1 MTSYTT
7 RSSYPYP
14 DPSDQVADYPTNASA
29 IAGYLD
35 HLPNR
40 NAIINPVMDI
50 WQRGTSFSNPATGA
64 YTADRWR
71 IDYDGA
77 GGTRTVARNTISLG
91 TNLPSGIQGKYFM
104 EVILTNAGTA
114 TTQSISQRVERVNTF
129 AGETITLSAWVRND
143 GGGTGVNTL
152 TAKAIQNFGTG
163 GSPSTAVTTTLG
175 TAAVTGTWVRLHV
188 HATLPSISGKTIGSN
203 GDDYLQIMF
212 DLGSQ
217 TGKFWLYGV
226 QLEQNTTQTALERRP
241 IQQELA
247 LCQRY
252 YYRITATQINTMF
265 GMLYVEATQST
276 IAVIPLPVTMRTIPS
291 LSSSAASNF
300 LVSTP
305 TAGATGGSI
314 IMRGGGT
321 FGTTNSTN
329 HIGLTV
335 QPSVAG
341 FPVNGAGT
349 LLTNG
354 TIGTFLAFDAEL

>member
-14 DPSDQVADYPTNASA
+14 DPSDQVADYPTTASSM
-29 IAGYLD
+29 AGYLD

-50 WQRGTSFSNPATGA
+50 WQRGTSFSNPATGS

-104 EVILTNAGTA
+104 EVTLTNAGTA

-152 TAKAIQNFGTG
+152 TARAIQNFGTG
-163 GSPSTAVTTTLG
+163 GSPSTAVSTTLG
-175 TAAVTGTWVRLHV
+175 TASVTGSWVRLHV

-203 GDDYLQIMF
+203 GDDYLEIKF
-212 DLGSQ
+212 DLGLQ
-217 TGKFWLYGV
+217 TGRFWLYGV

-252 YYRITATQINTMF
+252 FFRLAPTTAQWF
-265 GMLYVEATQST
+265 GSGLTRNASPYALFGSV
-276 IAVIPLPVTMRTIPS
+276 PLPVSMRVSPAMSGSSFTCELPAGTAVTMGGGSFST
-291 LSSSAASNF
+291 F
-300 LVSTP
+300 STP
-305 TAGATGGSI
+305 NNGGFFATRTSGN
-314 IMRGGGT
+314 
-321 FGTTNSTN
+321 FSTDAPCFAY
-329 HIGLTV
+329 LTSG
-335 QPSVAG
+335 QYLEA
-341 FPVNGAGT
+341 N
-349 LLTNG
+349 
-354 TIGTFLAFDAEL
+354 AEL

>member
-14 DPSDQVADYPTNASA
+14 DPSDQVADYPTTASSL
-29 IAGYLD
+29 AGYLD

-50 WQRGTSFSNPATGA
+50 WQRGTSFSNPATGS

-77 GGTRTVARNTISLG
+77 GGTRTVARNNISLG

-104 EVILTNAGTA
+104 EVTLTNRGTA

-143 GGGTGVNTL
+143 GGGMGVDTL
-152 TAKAIQNFGTG
+152 TARAIQNFGTG
-163 GSPSTAVTTTLG
+163 GGPSTAVSTTLG
-175 TAAVTGTWVRLHV
+175 TASVTGSWVRLHV

-203 GDDYLQIMF
+203 GDDYLEIKF
-212 DLGSQ
+212 DLGNQ
-217 TGKFWLYGV
+217 TGRFWLYGV

-241 IQQELA
+241 LQQEFA

-252 YYRITATQINTMF
+252 YQKSYRPNTVPGTPEYAGSIMGSIAAANSTSAKSCQIF
-265 GMLYVEATQST
+265 FA
-276 IAVIPLPVTMRTIPS
+276 PTMRGIPTFTHWDLNGNINKVSIDTVGAATHNVAGTIY
-291 LSSSAASNF
+291 
-300 LVSTP
+300 
-305 TAGATGGSI
+305 ATSE
-314 IMRGGGT
+314 RGG
-321 FGTTNSTN
+321 FVFTNT
-329 HIGLTV
+329 G
-335 QPSVAG
+335 
-341 FPVNGAGT
+341 VNGAAV
-349 LLTNG
+349 
-354 TIGTFLAFDAEL
+354 AFHYVADAEL

>member
-14 DPSDQVADYPTNASA
+14 DPSDQVADYPTTASA

-104 EVILTNAGTA
+104 EVTLTNAGTA
-114 TTQSISQRVERVNTF
+114 TTQSISQRIERVNTF
-129 AGETITLSAWVRND
+129 AGETITLSAWIRND
-143 GGGTGVNTL
+143 GGGTGVNTI

-175 TAAVTGTWVRLHV
+175 TASVTGTWVRLHV

-247 LCQRY
+247 MCQRY
-252 YYRITATQINTMF
+252 YFRPVATSNF
-265 GMLYVEATQST
+265 SAYVLGFTQTTS
-276 IAVIPLPVTMRTIPS
+276 IASFWVNLPVPMRVAPTS
-291 LSSSAASNF
+291 VGFSNLRVF
-300 LVSTP
+300 E
-305 TAGATGGSI
+305 A
-314 IMRGGGT
+314 GGT
-321 FGTTNSTN
+321 ASAVSAVSLNSPTNSFVAIDVTTAAV
-329 HIGLTV
+329 LTTTRATV
-335 QPSVAG
+335 LQNNNNAAG
-341 FPVNGAGT
+341 YLEFS
-349 LLTNG
+349 
-354 TIGTFLAFDAEL
+354 AEL

>member
-14 DPSDQVADYPTNASA
+14 DPSDQVADYPTTASS

-50 WQRGTSFSNPATGA
+50 WQRGTSFSNPATGS

-104 EVILTNAGTA
+104 EVTLTNAGTA
-114 TTQSISQRVERVNTF
+114 TAQTISQRVERVNTF

-152 TAKAIQNFGTG
+152 TARAIQNFGTG
-163 GSPSTAVTTTLG
+163 GSPSAAVSTTLG
-175 TAAVTGTWVRLHV
+175 TASVTGSWVRLHV

-203 GDDYLQIMF
+203 GDDYLEIKF

-217 TGKFWLYGV
+217 TGRFWLYGV
-226 QLEQNTTQTALERRP
+226 QLEQNSTQTALERRP
-241 IQQELA
+241 LQQELA

-252 YYRITATQINTMF
+252 YEIVGQYQWQGYVTNGSNSATQVYFKVDKRQAAPVI
-265 GMLYVEATQST
+265 T
-276 IAVIPLPVTMRTIPS
+276 ITNV
-291 LSSSAASNF
+291 AASNI
-300 LVSTP
+300 SATP
-305 TAGATGGSI
+305 NTACISQSGYLEYRTATATGNGYFS
-314 IMRGGGT
+314 
-321 FGTTNSTN
+321 STA
-329 HIGLTV
+329 
-335 QPSVAG
+335 VASS
-341 FPVNGAGT
+341 
-349 LLTNG
+349 
-354 TIGTFLAFDAEL
+354 EL

>member
-7 RSSYPYP
+7 RSAYPYP
-14 DPSDQVADYPTNASA
+14 DPSDQVADYPTTASA

-50 WQRGTSFSNPATGA
+50 WQRGTSFINPATGT

-77 GGTRTVARNTISLG
+77 GGTRTVARNNISLG
-91 TNLPSGIQGKYFM
+91 TNLPSGLQGKYFLDF
-104 EVILTNAGTA
+104 EVSNRGTA
-114 TTQSISQRVERVNTF
+114 TTQSISQRIEGVRTF

-143 GGGTGVNTL
+143 GSGVGVNTV

-175 TAAVTGTWVRLHV
+175 TGAVTGTWVRLHV
-188 HATLPSISGKTIGSN
+188 HATLPSISGKTIGNN

-217 TGKFWLYGV
+217 TGKFYLWGV
-226 QLEQNTTQTALERRP
+226 QLEQNTTQTAFERRP
-241 IQQELA
+241 IQQEIA

-252 YYRITATQINTMF
+252 FTRYAANDGYGELPQYPWRIDTTNRFATVLLYPEKRVVPVVTISSPSHFSCGAITNSASVTPTDFQGTLVGTQKQSAALYFTATWTA
-265 GMLYVEATQST
+265 YVPGILFPISA
-276 IAVIPLPVTMRTIPS
+276 
-291 LSSSAASNF
+291 SSWVDIS
-300 LVSTP
+300 
-305 TAGATGGSI
+305 
-314 IMRGGGT
+314 
-321 FGTTNSTN
+321 
-329 HIGLTV
+329 
-335 QPSVAG
+335 
-341 FPVNGAGT
+341 
-349 LLTNG
+349 
-354 TIGTFLAFDAEL
+354 AEL

>member
-188 HATLPSISGKTIGSN
+188 HATLPSISGKTIGNN

-217 TGKFWLYGV
+217 TGKFYLWGV

-241 IQQELA
+241 IGQELQ

-252 YYRITATQINTMF
+252 YEKSYNIDVAPGTNTVTGMTNQNVTSDGGGNAGLYITFKVTKRSGSVTHKTYQDNGTANQWTIWRASGLTNA
-265 GMLYVEATQST
+265 GVT
-276 IAVIPLPVTMRTIPS
+276 IAS
-291 LSSSAASNF
+291 QGASGF
-300 LVSTP
+300 YGYM
-305 TAGATGGSI
+305 AH
-314 IMRGGGT
+314 GT
-321 FGTTNSTN
+321 NW
-329 HIGLTV
+329 
-335 QPSVAG
+335 A
-341 FPVNGAGT
+341 AGT
-349 LLTNG
+349 LWGHWT
-354 TIGTFLAFDAEL
+354 ADSEL

>member
-29 IAGYLD
+29 LAGYLD

-77 GGTRTVARNTISLG
+77 GGTRTVARGNISLG
-91 TNLPSGIQGKYFM
+91 TNLPSGIQGKYFLAFDV
-104 EVILTNAGTA
+104 ENRGTA
-114 TTQSISQRVERVNTF
+114 TTQSISQRIEGVRTF

-143 GGGTGVNTL
+143 GGGMGVNTL
-152 TAKAIQNFGTG
+152 TAKVIQNFGTG
-163 GSPSTAVTTTLG
+163 GSPSTAVTTVLG
-175 TAAVTGTWVRLHV
+175 TAAVTDTWVRLHV

-212 DLGSQ
+212 DLGVQ
-217 TGKFWLYGV
+217 TGEFWLYGV

-252 YYRITATQINTMF
+252 YEKTYDLSIVPGTSTANGSLGNDFMAFADHNGYIAQRIPFFVHKRATN
-265 GMLYVEATQST
+265 ATLT
-276 IAVIPLPVTMRTIPS
+276 IYDNAGNVGKVTKYQAAGNGVNNIIATPSDVSERCFRIYIVSQNCVGFTVHYTIS
-291 LSSSAASNF
+291 
-300 LVSTP
+300 
-305 TAGATGGSI
+305 
-314 IMRGGGT
+314 
-321 FGTTNSTN
+321 
-329 HIGLTV
+329 
-335 QPSVAG
+335 
-341 FPVNGAGT
+341 
-349 LLTNG
+349 
-354 TIGTFLAFDAEL
+354 AEL

>member
-14 DPSDQVADYPTNASA
+14 DPSDQVADYPTTASS

-50 WQRGTSFSNPATGA
+50 WQRGTSFSNPANGS

-104 EVILTNAGTA
+104 EVTLTNAGTA

-143 GGGTGVNTL
+143 GAGTGVNTL
-152 TAKAIQNFGTG
+152 TARAIQNFGTG
-163 GSPSTAVTTTLG
+163 GSPSTAVSTTLG
-175 TAAVTGTWVRLHV
+175 TASVTGSWVRLHV

-203 GDDYLQIMF
+203 GDDYLEIKF
-212 DLGSQ
+212 DLGLQ
-217 TGKFWLYGV
+217 TGRFWLYGV

-252 YYRITATQINTMF
+252 FYSSFPLNITPADGYQVSSTYNFAVYDPAGNAGRCDVFFPVPMRVAPGATFYRSNLGATNGQWAIFTAAAWNSGSGTTAAESSQTK
-265 GMLYVEATQST
+265 LT
-276 IAVIPLPVTMRTIPS
+276 IAV
-291 LSSSAASNF
+291 
-300 LVSTP
+300 
-305 TAGATGGSI
+305 
-314 IMRGGGT
+314 
-321 FGTTNSTN
+321 
-329 HIGLTV
+329 
-335 QPSVAG
+335 
-341 FPVNGAGT
+341 NGAFT
-349 LLTNG
+349 AYRSH
-354 TIGTFLAFDAEL
+354 LAAGYVVCNSEL

>member
-7 RSSYPYP
+7 RSAYPYP
-14 DPSDQVADYPTNASA
+14 DPSDQVADYPTTASA

-50 WQRGTSFSNPATGA
+50 WQRGTTFSNPATGA

-163 GSPSTAVTTTLG
+163 GSPSAAVTTVLG

-217 TGKFWLYGV
+217 TGRFWLYGV

-252 YYRITATQINTMF
+252 YFRNTSSQAFYRFGLGECFSTGDANIYVYNPVELRVPATGIDVTATASNYAVYSAGTTTALATVVTLNTSTTSRITIVNANT
-265 GMLYVEATQST
+265 
-276 IAVIPLPVTMRTIPS
+276 
-291 LSSSAASNF
+291 AS
-300 LVSTP
+300 
-305 TAGATGGSI
+305 
-314 IMRGGGT
+314 
-321 FGTTNSTN
+321 
-329 HIGLTV
+329 GLTPGRAA
-335 QPSVAG
+335 QLMANNNTVAYLG
-341 FPVNGAGT
+341 VS
-349 LLTNG
+349 
-354 TIGTFLAFDAEL
+354 AEL

>member
-14 DPSDQVADYPTNASA
+14 DPSDQVADYPTTASA

-50 WQRGTSFSNPATGA
+50 WQRGTLFINPATGT

-77 GGTRTVARNTISLG
+77 GGTRTVARNNISLG
-91 TNLPSGIQGKYFM
+91 TNLPSGIQGKYFLDF
-104 EVILTNAGTA
+104 EVSNRGTA
-114 TTQSISQRVERVNTF
+114 TTQSISQRIEGVRTF
-129 AGETITLSAWVRND
+129 AGETITLSAWIRND
-143 GGGTGVNTL
+143 GSGVGVNTV

-188 HATLPSISGKTIGSN
+188 HATLPSISGKTIGNN

-252 YYRITATQINTMF
+252 YEKSYDVSVAPGTNT
-265 GMLYVEATQST
+265 T
-276 IAVIPLPVTMRTIPS
+276 
-291 LSSSAASNF
+291 
-300 LVSTP
+300 
-305 TAGATGGSI
+305 TGYWFQDG
-314 IMRGGGT
+314 
-321 FGTTNSTN
+321 TN
-329 HIGLTV
+329 HADGTMAFPIKYAVAKRSNSYTTSFFATSGTANVWNYARSGASGTNTV
-335 QPSVAG
+335 SVDAKG
-341 FPVNGAGT
+341 NSSM
-349 LLTNG
+349 
-354 TIGTFLAFDAEL
+354 LAFMQTGANWVAVMCFGHWVVDAEL

>member
-14 DPSDQVADYPTNASA
+14 DPSDQVADYPTTASS

-50 WQRGTSFSNPATGA
+50 WQRGTSFSNPANGS

-104 EVILTNAGTA
+104 EVTLTNAGTA

-143 GGGTGVNTL
+143 GAGTGVNTL
-152 TAKAIQNFGTG
+152 TARAIQNFGTG

-175 TAAVTGTWVRLHV
+175 TASVTGSWVRLHV

-203 GDDYLQIMF
+203 GDDYLEIKF
-212 DLGSQ
+212 DLGIQ
-217 TGKFWLYGV
+217 TGRFWLYGV
-226 QLEQNTTQTALERRP
+226 QLEQNSTQTALERRP

-247 LCQRY
+247 LCHRY
-252 YYRITATQINTMF
+252 FTRYAYTDGYGELPQYPWRIDTPARPAMVL
-265 GMLYVEATQST
+265 MYPEKRAS
-276 IAVIPLPVTMRTIPS
+276 PVVT
-291 LSSSAASNF
+291 LSSASHFSLGSITTSATGTPSAYLGTLVGTNKRSAALYFTLAGWSQWVPCCLF
-300 LVSTP
+300 PGTSSAYIDVS
-305 TAGATGGSI
+305 
-314 IMRGGGT
+314 
-321 FGTTNSTN
+321 
-329 HIGLTV
+329 
-335 QPSVAG
+335 
-341 FPVNGAGT
+341 
-349 LLTNG
+349 
-354 TIGTFLAFDAEL
+354 AEL

>member
-1 MTSYTT
+1 MSNVTPNGN
-7 RSSYPYP
+7 YPYP
-14 DPSDQVADYPTNASA
+14 DPSDAVSDYPATAA
-29 IAGYLD
+29 TFAGYVD
-35 HLPNR
+35 NLPNR

-50 WQRGTSFSNPATGA
+50 WQRGTSFSNPATGS

-104 EVILTNAGTA
+104 EVTLTNAGTA

-152 TAKAIQNFGTG
+152 TARAIQNFGTG
-163 GSPSTAVTTTLG
+163 GSPSTAVSTTLG
-175 TAAVTGTWVRLHV
+175 TASVTGSWVRLHV
-188 HATLPSISGKTIGSN
+188 HATLPSMSGKTIGSN
-203 GDDYLQIMF
+203 GDDYLEIKF

-217 TGKFWLYGV
+217 TGRFWLYGV

-252 YYRITATQINTMF
+252 YYVAVDGNTQDIAPGWYYTATQISFIVTF
-265 GMLYVEATQST
+265 
-276 IAVIPLPVTMRTIPS
+276 PVTMRR
-291 LSSSAASNF
+291 
-300 LVSTP
+300 TP
-305 TAGATGGSI
+305 TLETTSGPSYYIFYRNGAGNNFDYISADVGTNKMYSLFNSA
-314 IMRGGGT
+314 GGGT
-321 FGTTNSTN
+321 AGQA
-329 HIGLTV
+329 GLVRTL
-335 QPSVAG
+335 SASARVA
-341 FPVNGAGT
+341 FT
-349 LLTNG
+349 
-354 TIGTFLAFDAEL
+354 AEL

>member
-14 DPSDQVADYPTNASA
+14 DPSDQVADYPTTASA

-50 WQRGTSFSNPATGA
+50 WQRGTSFSNPATGT

-104 EVILTNAGTA
+104 EMILTNAGTA

-163 GSPSTAVTTTLG
+163 GSPSTAVTTVLG

-188 HATLPSISGKTIGSN
+188 HVTLPSISGKTIGSN

-217 TGKFWLYGV
+217 TGRFWLYGV

-252 YYRITATQINTMF
+252 CVRFDADSGGSFSLGHAYSATGINAVLSLPTQMRVAPTSMTTTTPVSNYGVESASGTGLVCNSVGFVAASGTNITAYVNPTVASGLTF
-265 GMLYVEATQST
+265 GQST
-276 IAVIPLPVTMRTIPS
+276 RFYSRV
-291 LSSSAASNF
+291 ASNYLIF
-300 LVSTP
+300 S
-305 TAGATGGSI
+305 
-314 IMRGGGT
+314 
-321 FGTTNSTN
+321 
-329 HIGLTV
+329 
-335 QPSVAG
+335 
-341 FPVNGAGT
+341 
-349 LLTNG
+349 
-354 TIGTFLAFDAEL
+354 AEL

>member
-14 DPSDQVADYPTNASA
+14 DPSDQVADYPTTASA

-50 WQRGTSFSNPATGA
+50 WQRGTSFSNPASGA

-77 GGTRTVARNTISLG
+77 GGTRTVARNNISLG

-129 AGETITLSAWVRND
+129 AGEAITLSAWVRND
-143 GGGTGVNTL
+143 GGGTGVNSL
-152 TAKAIQNFGTG
+152 TASVMQNFGTG
-163 GSPSTAVTTTLG
+163 GSPSTAVTTVLG

-212 DLGSQ
+212 NLGSQ

-241 IQQELA
+241 IQQEIA
-247 LCQRY
+247 LCERY
-252 YYRITATQINTMF
+252 CQKSYELGTNAGT
-265 GMLYVEATQST
+265 ST
-276 IAVIPLPVTMRTIPS
+276 GSGSIMGSIAAPNSTSPKSAQAHFRVRMRTTPAVTIYD
-291 LSSSAASNF
+291 
-300 LVSTP
+300 LV
-305 TAGATGGSI
+305 GNINKCSI
-314 IMRGGGT
+314 D
-321 FGTTNSTN
+321 
-329 HIGLTV
+329 
-335 QPSVAG
+335 
-341 FPVNGAGT
+341 
-349 LLTNG
+349 
-354 TIGTFLAFDAEL
+354 TIGAATHNIAAAAYTINETTFFCFTNTGFSGAACVFQYIATAEL

>member
-14 DPSDQVADYPTNASA
+14 DPSDQVADYPTTASA
-29 IAGYLD
+29 MAGYLD

-163 GSPSTAVTTTLG
+163 GSPSTAVTTVLG

-203 GDDYLQIMF
+203 DDDYLQIMF

-217 TGKFWLYGV
+217 TGRFWLYGV

-241 IQQELA
+241 IGQELA
-247 LCQRY
+247 LCERY
-252 YYRITATQINTMF
+252 FQSFPTHTGSDKAFFTGVAYLTNTIIAGIMF
-265 GMLYVEATQST
+265 PRMRA
-276 IAVIPLPVTMRTIPS
+276 LP
-291 LSSSAASNF
+291 
-300 LVSTP
+300 
-305 TAGATGGSI
+305 
-314 IMRGGGT
+314 
-321 FGTTNSTN
+321 
-329 HIGLTV
+329 
-335 QPSVAG
+335 
-341 FPVNGAGT
+341 AGT
-349 LLTNG
+349 VVSPT
-354 TIGTFLAFDAEL
+354 AFDAVVGNGVVTGLTLGLSEISPSTLQIALTHASAVFTAGHAAVVRSDGGYIQLSAEL

>member
-14 DPSDQVADYPTNASA
+14 DPSDQVADYPTTASA

-40 NAIINPVMDI
+40 NAIINPAMDI
-50 WQRGTSFSNPATGA
+50 WQRGTSFINPATGA

-77 GGTRTVARNTISLG
+77 GGTRTVARGNISLG
-91 TNLPSGIQGKYFM
+91 TNLPSGIQGKYFLSFS
-104 EVILTNAGTA
+104 VSNRGTA
-114 TTQSISQRVERVNTF
+114 TTQSISQRIEGVRTF

-163 GSPSTAVTTTLG
+163 GSPSAAVTTVLG

-203 GDDYLQIMF
+203 GDDYLQIVF
-212 DLGSQ
+212 DVGSQ
-217 TGKFWLYGV
+217 TGEFWLYGV

-252 YYRITATQINTMF
+252 FLRPTIVATGQSRSGGASTYYSYAFPASMRAT
-265 GMLYVEATQST
+265 
-276 IAVIPLPVTMRTIPS
+276 P
-291 LSSSAASNF
+291 
-300 LVSTP
+300 STP
-305 TAGATGGSI
+305 TEAQAGAVEDGTSAFGAVFNSVPILSATGMWVVVTHTSFGATGKVILVRDQILNIS
-314 IMRGGGT
+314 
-321 FGTTNSTN
+321 
-329 HIGLTV
+329 
-335 QPSVAG
+335 
-341 FPVNGAGT
+341 
-349 LLTNG
+349 
-354 TIGTFLAFDAEL
+354 AEL

>member
-14 DPSDQVADYPTNASA
+14 DPSDQVADYPTTASA

-50 WQRGTSFSNPATGA
+50 WQRGTSFINPATGT

-71 IDYDGA
+71 IDYDGT
-77 GGTRTVARNTISLG
+77 GGTRTVARNNISLG
-91 TNLPSGIQGKYFM
+91 TNLPSGIQGKYFLDF
-104 EVILTNAGTA
+104 EVSNRGTA
-114 TTQSISQRVERVNTF
+114 TTQSISQRIEGVRTF
-129 AGETITLSAWVRND
+129 AGETITLSAWIRND
-143 GGGTGVNTL
+143 GSGVGVNTV

-188 HATLPSISGKTIGSN
+188 HATLPSISGKTIGNN

-241 IQQELA
+241 IQQEIA

-252 YYRITATQINTMF
+252 YEKSFY
-265 GMLYVEATQST
+265 LD
-276 IAVIPLPVTMRTIPS
+276 
-291 LSSSAASNF
+291 
-300 LVSTP
+300 STP
-305 TAGATGGSI
+305 AAPFTNERVVLPATLVGSTSYTASVTYKVPKKRVVTPTLYNTEIAANNIRWYNSAVAATNGGSVEFAGLNHFHCYI
-314 IMRGGGT
+314 G
-321 FGTTNSTN
+321 ST
-329 HIGLTV
+329 
-335 QPSVAG
+335 Q
-341 FPVNGAGT
+341 T
-349 LLTNG
+349 LAVFNWVC
-354 TIGTFLAFDAEL
+354 DAEL

>member
-14 DPSDQVADYPTNASA
+14 DPSDQVADYPTTASSF
-29 IAGYLD
+29 AGYLD

-50 WQRGTSFSNPATGA
+50 WQRGTSFSNPATGS

-104 EVILTNAGTA
+104 EVTLTNAGTA

-143 GGGTGVNTL
+143 GAGTGVNTL
-152 TAKAIQNFGTG
+152 TARAIQNFGTG
-163 GSPSTAVTTTLG
+163 GSPSTAVSTTLG
-175 TAAVTGTWVRLHV
+175 TASVTGSWVRLHV

-203 GDDYLQIMF
+203 GDDYLEIKF
-212 DLGSQ
+212 DLGNQ
-217 TGKFWLYGV
+217 TGRFWLYGV

-241 IQQELA
+241 VQQELA

-252 YYRITATQINTMF
+252 YQRFTATTAYARF
-265 GMLYVEATQST
+265 AVGQSYSGSGHFWLLHFPT
-276 IAVIPLPVTMRTIPS
+276 SMRIAPS
-291 LSSSAASNF
+291 SIDTSGLTASNF
-300 LVSTP
+300 AITTNSGGTQALNTLP
-305 TAGATGGSI
+305 ALAATANSPHSAYLEGTTS
-314 IMRGGGT
+314 GGGT
-321 FGTTNSTN
+321 TGAANMLIANNLATAF
-329 HIGLTV
+329 L
-335 QPSVAG
+335 G
-341 FPVNGAGT
+341 FSS
-349 LLTNG
+349 
-354 TIGTFLAFDAEL
+354 EL

>member
-14 DPSDQVADYPTNASA
+14 DPSDQVADYPTTASA

-50 WQRGTSFSNPATGA
+50 WQRGTSFSNPATGT

-71 IDYDGA
+71 IDYDGT
-77 GGTRTVARNTISLG
+77 GGTRTVARNNISLG

-104 EVILTNAGTA
+104 EVTLTNAGTA
-114 TTQSISQRVERVNTF
+114 TTQSISQRVEGVRTF

-152 TAKAIQNFGTG
+152 TATVIQNFGTG
-163 GSPSTAVTTTLG
+163 GSPSTAVTTVLG

-212 DLGSQ
+212 NLGSQ

-226 QLEQNTTQTALERRP
+226 QLEQNTTQTAFERRP
-241 IQQELA
+241 LQEEIA

-252 YYRITATQINTMF
+252 YYRRVTETIYGHIGLGVVQSLTTAVAFLNF
-265 GMLYVEATQST
+265 
-276 IAVIPLPVTMRTIPS
+276 PVTMRAIPTLDNYANLRIYDAGVGPAVTS
-291 LSSSAASNF
+291 LGVSAAGSNVNAAELS
-300 LVSTP
+300 LVAS
-305 TAGATGGSI
+305 
-314 IMRGGGT
+314 GGGMT
-321 FGTTNSTN
+321 LGRVAVLQGNN
-329 HIGLTV
+329 NAAGYLGLT
-335 QPSVAG
+335 
-341 FPVNGAGT
+341 
-349 LLTNG
+349 
-354 TIGTFLAFDAEL
+354 AEL